1 MKGPNRSHIFRTL
14 SISAAFLGV
23 FRRCQI
29 TCSPTG
35 HEYHIWSR
43 EERLRA
49 SEGGIEES
57 EMVGKWQVSVITSWK
72 HNKALFVIK
81 YTPLFLP
88 TTTDLLFS
96 SINKTSNCPK
106 SHHISCLMSS
116 FGLKK
121 EKKNPSQSFHL
132 ESQGSHTHNS
142 IYTHHMSINPHA
154 PSAYL
159 SVPHLPATQARPHFT
174 ITSLI
179 RNTMHFSEIRDLI
192 SLAESLCVLI

>member
-121 EKKNPSQSFHL
+121 EKKKSKPVFSSWEPRVTHTQLHLHPPHVYQPSCTKCLPLSPPFA
-132 ESQGSHTHNS
+132 SH
-142 IYTHHMSINPHA
+142 PG
-154 PSAYL
+154 
-159 SVPHLPATQARPHFT
+159 
-174 ITSLI
+174 
-179 RNTMHFSEIRDLI
+179 
-192 SLAESLCVLI
+192 